1 MTLWLLEVGRLA
13 DSALKL
19 FLFSGTVYAG
29 KRESGRGI
37 SLDRRRVLL
46 SFIRLLEERGIL
58 RFDPDSLDS
67 RLRLQKYVYLARPF
81 GLRLGYG
88 FSLYIRGPYS
98 PDLARDYYDLPEGG
112 DSLPAE
118 FKAEEFIE
126 FVRDRDER
134 WLEAASTLLML
145 AEESPDDLEWVISR
159 GRELKPWAG
168 EEWLRGI
175 LEEIRRRNL
184 IPVTPLRS

>member
-1 MTLWLLEVGRLA
+1 LN
-13 DSALKL
+13 
-19 FLFSGTVYAG
+19 
-29 KRESGRGI
+29 
-37 SLDRRRVLL
+37 RRKMLL
-46 SFIRLLEERGIL
+46 SFIRMLEGEGIFKFNL
-58 RFDPDSLDS
+58 DDFDS

-98 PDLARDYYDLPEGG
+98 PDLARDYYN
-112 DSLPAE
+112 LPAE
-118 FKAEEFIE
+118 GEPLPAGFKAEEFIE
-126 FVRDRDER
+126 FVRGKDER

-159 GRELKPWAG
+159 TEELKPWAD
-168 EEWLRGI
+168 EERLRGI
-175 LEEIRRRNL
+175 LEELKRRKL